1 MQIIKNVIEI
11 IKLLG
16 LSAIQYIGDIFNI
29 ND

>member
-16 LSAIQYIGDIFNI
+16 LSVIQYIGDIFNI